1 MKLYIYDHCPYCLKA
16 RMIFGLKNIP
26 VELHVLLN
34 DDAETPTRMVG
45 QKQVPILQKDDSRYM
60 PESMDI
66 VHYVDKLDGKP
77 LLTGK
82 RSPAIE
88 EWLRKVNGYAN
99 KLLLPRFAKSAFDE
113 FSTPAARKYFV
124 DKKEASAGNF
134 ADLLAHS
141 DGLIKNI
148 SDDLRAL
155 DKLIVKPNAVN
166 GELSED
172 DIQLFPLLRNLT
184 LVAGINLL
192 AALLITA
199 IIWRNRHKSICYHQW
214 RFNPDPPRQPVFAGC
229 RRFQFFLLASLSLVT
244 HAALCQDI
252 DADFM
257 SRTTMNKFLFAAALI
272 VSGLLVGCNQLT
284 QYTITEQEINQS
296 LAKHNNFSKDI
307 GLPGVADAHIVLTN
321 LTSQIGR
328 EEPNKVTLT
337 GDANLDMNSL
347 FGSQKATMK
356 LKLKALPVF
365 DKEKGAIFL
374 KEMEVVDATVQPEKM
389 QTVMQTLLPYLNQA
403 LRNYFNQQPAYVL
416 REDGSQGEAMAKKL
430 AKGIEVKPGEIVIPF
445 TD

>member
-184 LVAGINLL
+184 LVAGIN
-192 AALLITA
+192 
-199 IIWRNRHKSICYHQW
+199 WPS
-214 RFNPDPPRQPVFAGC
+214 
-229 RRFQFFLLASLSLVT
+229 
-244 HAALCQDI
+244 
-252 DADFM
+252 
-257 SRTTMNKFLFAAALI
+257 
-272 VSGLLVGCNQLT
+272 
-284 QYTITEQEINQS
+284 
-296 LAKHNNFSKDI
+296 
-307 GLPGVADAHIVLTN
+307 
-321 LTSQIGR
+321 
-328 EEPNKVTLT
+328 
-337 GDANLDMNSL
+337 
-347 FGSQKATMK
+347 
-356 LKLKALPVF
+356 
-365 DKEKGAIFL
+365 
-374 KEMEVVDATVQPEKM
+374 
-389 QTVMQTLLPYLNQA
+389 
-403 LRNYFNQQPAYVL
+403 
-416 REDGSQGEAMAKKL
+416 
-430 AKGIEVKPGEIVIPF
+430 
-445 TD
+445 

>member
-1 MKLYIYDHCPYCLKA
+1 MEESREAIHYDHCPYCLKA

-26 VELHVLLN
+26 IELHVLLN

-184 LVAGINLL
+184 LVAGIN
-192 AALLITA
+192 
-199 IIWRNRHKSICYHQW
+199 W
-214 RFNPDPPRQPVFAGC
+214 P
-229 RRFQFFLLASLSLVT
+229 
-244 HAALCQDI
+244 
-252 DADFM
+252 
-257 SRTTMNKFLFAAALI
+257 SR
-272 VSGLLVGCNQLT
+272 
-284 QYTITEQEINQS
+284 
-296 LAKHNNFSKDI
+296 
-307 GLPGVADAHIVLTN
+307 VADYRDN
-321 LTSQIGR
+321 
-328 EEPNKVTLT
+328 
-337 GDANLDMNSL
+337 
-347 FGSQKATMK
+347 
-356 LKLKALPVF
+356 
-365 DKEKGAIFL
+365 
-374 KEMEVVDATVQPEKM
+374 
-389 QTVMQTLLPYLNQA
+389 
-403 LRNYFNQQPAYVL
+403 
-416 REDGSQGEAMAKKL
+416 MAKQTQINL
-430 AKGIEVKPGEIVIPF
+430 LSSMAI
-445 TD
+445 

>member
-26 VELHVLLN
+26 VELHVLAQRRRRN
-34 DDAETPTRMVG
+34 THPDGRSKTGSHSAKKMTAAICQKAWTSFTMSINSTR
-45 QKQVPILQKDDSRYM
+45 
-60 PESMDI
+60 
-66 VHYVDKLDGKP
+66 KP

-184 LVAGINLL
+184 LVAGI
-192 AALLITA
+192 
-199 IIWRNRHKSICYHQW
+199 
-214 RFNPDPPRQPVFAGC
+214 
-229 RRFQFFLLASLSLVT
+229 
-244 HAALCQDI
+244 
-252 DADFM
+252 
-257 SRTTMNKFLFAAALI
+257 
-272 VSGLLVGCNQLT
+272 
-284 QYTITEQEINQS
+284 
-296 LAKHNNFSKDI
+296 
-307 GLPGVADAHIVLTN
+307 
-321 LTSQIGR
+321 
-328 EEPNKVTLT
+328 
-337 GDANLDMNSL
+337 
-347 FGSQKATMK
+347 
-356 LKLKALPVF
+356 
-365 DKEKGAIFL
+365 
-374 KEMEVVDATVQPEKM
+374 
-389 QTVMQTLLPYLNQA
+389 
-403 LRNYFNQQPAYVL
+403 
-416 REDGSQGEAMAKKL
+416 KL
-430 AKGIEVKPGEIVIPF
+430 AKPRC
-445 TD
+445 

>member
-45 QKQVPILQKDDSRYM
+45 QKQVPIQQKDDSRYM

-184 LVAGINLL
+184 LVAGIN
-192 AALLITA
+192 
-199 IIWRNRHKSICYHQW
+199 W
-214 RFNPDPPRQPVFAGC
+214 P
-229 RRFQFFLLASLSLVT
+229 
-244 HAALCQDI
+244 
-252 DADFM
+252 
-257 SRTTMNKFLFAAALI
+257 SR
-272 VSGLLVGCNQLT
+272 
-284 QYTITEQEINQS
+284 
-296 LAKHNNFSKDI
+296 
-307 GLPGVADAHIVLTN
+307 VADYRDN
-321 LTSQIGR
+321 
-328 EEPNKVTLT
+328 
-337 GDANLDMNSL
+337 
-347 FGSQKATMK
+347 
-356 LKLKALPVF
+356 
-365 DKEKGAIFL
+365 
-374 KEMEVVDATVQPEKM
+374 
-389 QTVMQTLLPYLNQA
+389 
-403 LRNYFNQQPAYVL
+403 
-416 REDGSQGEAMAKKL
+416 MAKQTQINL
-430 AKGIEVKPGEIVIPF
+430 LSSMAI
-445 TD
+445 

>member
-184 LVAGINLL
+184 LVAGIN
-192 AALLITA
+192 
-199 IIWRNRHKSICYHQW
+199 W
-214 RFNPDPPRQPVFAGC
+214 P
-229 RRFQFFLLASLSLVT
+229 
-244 HAALCQDI
+244 
-252 DADFM
+252 
-257 SRTTMNKFLFAAALI
+257 SR
-272 VSGLLVGCNQLT
+272 
-284 QYTITEQEINQS
+284 
-296 LAKHNNFSKDI
+296 
-307 GLPGVADAHIVLTN
+307 VADLILTRR
-321 LTSQIGR
+321 G
-328 EEPNKVTLT
+328 
-337 GDANLDMNSL
+337 SL
-347 FGSQKATMK
+347 YSRVA
-356 LKLKALPVF
+356 AVF
-365 DKEKGAIFL
+365 SFFCWR
-374 KEMEVVDATVQPEKM
+374 V
-389 QTVMQTLLPYLNQA
+389 Y
-403 LRNYFNQQPAYVL
+403 RW
-416 REDGSQGEAMAKKL
+416 
-430 AKGIEVKPGEIVIPF
+430 
-445 TD
+445 

>member
-45 QKQVPILQKDDSRYM
+45 QKQVPFLQKDDSRYM

-184 LVAGINLL
+184 LVAGIN
-192 AALLITA
+192 
-199 IIWRNRHKSICYHQW
+199 W
-214 RFNPDPPRQPVFAGC
+214 P
-229 RRFQFFLLASLSLVT
+229 
-244 HAALCQDI
+244 
-252 DADFM
+252 
-257 SRTTMNKFLFAAALI
+257 SR
-272 VSGLLVGCNQLT
+272 
-284 QYTITEQEINQS
+284 
-296 LAKHNNFSKDI
+296 
-307 GLPGVADAHIVLTN
+307 VADYRDN
-321 LTSQIGR
+321 
-328 EEPNKVTLT
+328 
-337 GDANLDMNSL
+337 
-347 FGSQKATMK
+347 
-356 LKLKALPVF
+356 
-365 DKEKGAIFL
+365 
-374 KEMEVVDATVQPEKM
+374 
-389 QTVMQTLLPYLNQA
+389 
-403 LRNYFNQQPAYVL
+403 
-416 REDGSQGEAMAKKL
+416 MAKQTQINL
-430 AKGIEVKPGEIVIPF
+430 LSSMAI
-445 TD
+445 

>member
-1 MKLYIYDHCPYCLKA
+1 MKLYIYVHCPYCLKA

-45 QKQVPILQKDDSRYM
+45 QKQAPILQKDDSRYM
-60 PESMDI
+60 PASIDI

-88 EWLRKVNGYAN
+88 ERLRKVNGYAN

-184 LVAGINLL
+184 LVAGIN
-192 AALLITA
+192 
-199 IIWRNRHKSICYHQW
+199 W
-214 RFNPDPPRQPVFAGC
+214 P
-229 RRFQFFLLASLSLVT
+229 
-244 HAALCQDI
+244 
-252 DADFM
+252 
-257 SRTTMNKFLFAAALI
+257 SR
-272 VSGLLVGCNQLT
+272 
-284 QYTITEQEINQS
+284 
-296 LAKHNNFSKDI
+296 
-307 GLPGVADAHIVLTN
+307 VADYRDN
-321 LTSQIGR
+321 
-328 EEPNKVTLT
+328 
-337 GDANLDMNSL
+337 
-347 FGSQKATMK
+347 
-356 LKLKALPVF
+356 
-365 DKEKGAIFL
+365 
-374 KEMEVVDATVQPEKM
+374 
-389 QTVMQTLLPYLNQA
+389 
-403 LRNYFNQQPAYVL
+403 
-416 REDGSQGEAMAKKL
+416 MAKQTQINL
-430 AKGIEVKPGEIVIPF
+430 LSSMAI
-445 TD
+445 

>member
-184 LVAGINLL
+184 LVAGIN
-192 AALLITA
+192 
-199 IIWRNRHKSICYHQW
+199 W
-214 RFNPDPPRQPVFAGC
+214 P
-229 RRFQFFLLASLSLVT
+229 
-244 HAALCQDI
+244 
-252 DADFM
+252 
-257 SRTTMNKFLFAAALI
+257 SR
-272 VSGLLVGCNQLT
+272 
-284 QYTITEQEINQS
+284 
-296 LAKHNNFSKDI
+296 
-307 GLPGVADAHIVLTN
+307 VADYRDN
-321 LTSQIGR
+321 
-328 EEPNKVTLT
+328 
-337 GDANLDMNSL
+337 
-347 FGSQKATMK
+347 
-356 LKLKALPVF
+356 
-365 DKEKGAIFL
+365 
-374 KEMEVVDATVQPEKM
+374 
-389 QTVMQTLLPYLNQA
+389 
-403 LRNYFNQQPAYVL
+403 
-416 REDGSQGEAMAKKL
+416 MAKQ
-430 AKGIEVKPGEIVIPF
+430 VMTP
-445 TD
+445 TY

>member
-34 DDAETPTRMVG
+34 DDAETPTRMAG

-184 LVAGINLL
+184 LVAGIN
-192 AALLITA
+192 
-199 IIWRNRHKSICYHQW
+199 W
-214 RFNPDPPRQPVFAGC
+214 P
-229 RRFQFFLLASLSLVT
+229 
-244 HAALCQDI
+244 
-252 DADFM
+252 
-257 SRTTMNKFLFAAALI
+257 SR
-272 VSGLLVGCNQLT
+272 
-284 QYTITEQEINQS
+284 
-296 LAKHNNFSKDI
+296 
-307 GLPGVADAHIVLTN
+307 VADYRDN
-321 LTSQIGR
+321 
-328 EEPNKVTLT
+328 
-337 GDANLDMNSL
+337 
-347 FGSQKATMK
+347 
-356 LKLKALPVF
+356 
-365 DKEKGAIFL
+365 
-374 KEMEVVDATVQPEKM
+374 
-389 QTVMQTLLPYLNQA
+389 
-403 LRNYFNQQPAYVL
+403 
-416 REDGSQGEAMAKKL
+416 MAKQ
-430 AKGIEVKPGEIVIPF
+430 VMTP
-445 TD
+445 TY